1 MKQCV
6 PAEIE
11 KRNRGSPRSVSTSL
25 MSGNSSLR
33 LVHELCVAADGGGD
47 FYGLTRVHPAGAKN
61 RKREKLVTHKL
72 SIIILLKTFF
82 YFELF
87 LSRM

>member
-33 LVHELCVAADGGGD
+33 LVHELCVAADGGIFMGSHE
-47 FYGLTRVHPAGAKN
+47 FTRRGQKIE
-61 RKREKLVTHKL
+61 REK
-72 SIIILLKTFF
+72 SW
-82 YFELF
+82 
-87 LSRM
+87 SRINCR